1 MRRLARIAG
10 LAGALA
16 LALSIG
22 LAPALA
28 PARVAAARP
37 DLTLVGHATY
47 DVLPEEGRVAVTVRL
62 RATNHLRDTVARRF
76 FFRSAFLTVLPGT
89 SHFRISGGSGN
100 PKVSVVQR
108 RADYTNLRIDFG
120 ANLAAGRSTTLTL
133 TFDLDDAR
141 GAAERPVR
149 ITPSIVTFNAWA
161 FATPDTPGATVE
173 LNVPAGYNVAIGRGP
188 LDGPTTSKSG
198 EQSWTSGPID
208 EPLEFVADVVADRL
222 GAPVETLREV
232 VLTDESAAILVRS
245 WPDDTAWSERVLG
258 LLERALPLLE
268 EEIGVPWPID
278 GQLVVEESLTRGTDG
293 YAGLFD
299 PAAPRIEVSY
309 AASDVI
315 ILHEL
320 AHAWFNGSLVADR
333 WAAEAFASYY
343 SDIVAVR
350 LGLAATPLEPVDP
363 AAAVAIP
370 LNAWGEGEQPETE
383 AYAYAASLELARAIA
398 DRIGAESLRR
408 TWSLVAAG
416 SAAYPPDPAVDPLT
430 EPGAAEQAAGPPDWR
445 ALLDLLEDGAGQ
457 PLDDLWR
464 TWVARPEDV
473 LALDTRGP
481 ARVAYER
488 MLQSASPWRLPP
500 SIREAMR
507 AWQFDIASELSVQ
520 AEAVLVQRAAL
531 EASAAAAGVTLPDRL
546 RQAFEGTGGLDAAA
560 AEAEFEQAIV
570 NAITTAEAARPTTTD
585 PGEQV
590 VISIGLIAT
599 DPEGRL
605 ALARTSLTVGDIE
618 TAYVA
623 ALAAEAAWLDAADLG
638 RTRLVSTVLLTLA
651 LLLLA
656 SLVRQQRRRV
666 LADAGAKAAGPAGRS
681 AAPTGDKAAAS
692 TDR

>member
-1 MRRLARIAG
+1 MRRLIRIAAR
-10 LAGALA
+10 AGVLA

-22 LAPALA
+22 LMPALA

-47 DVLPEEGRVAVTVRL
+47 DVLPDEGRVAVSVRL

-76 FFRSAFLTVLPGT
+76 FFRTAFLTVLPGT
-89 SHFRISGGSGN
+89 SRFRISGGSGN
-100 PKVSVVQR
+100 PKVSVAQR

-133 TFDLDDAR
+133 TFDLDDSG
-141 GAAERPVR
+141 GAPERPVR
-149 ITPSIVTFNAWA
+149 ITPSIVTFNVWA
-161 FATPDTPGATVE
+161 FATPDTPGATVA
-173 LNVPAGYNVAIGRGP
+173 LTVPAGYNVAIGRGP
-188 LDGPTTSKSG
+188 LDGPTTTKSG
-198 EQSWTSGPID
+198 EQAWTSGPID

-222 GAPVETLREV
+222 GTPVETLREV
-232 VLTDESAAILVRS
+232 TLTDDPAAILVRS
-245 WPDDTAWSERVLG
+245 WPDDTAWSDRVLG

-268 EEIGVPWPID
+268 DEIGVPWPID
-278 GQLVVEESLTRGTDG
+278 APLILEESLTRGTDA

-315 ILHEL
+315 ILHGL
-320 AHAWFNGSLVADR
+320 AHAWFNGNLVADR

-343 SDIVAVR
+343 ADIVAIR

-370 LNAWGEGEQPETE
+370 LNAWGEGEPPEAD
-383 AYAYAASLELARAIA
+383 AYAHAASLELARAIA
-398 DRIGAESLRR
+398 ERIGAENLRR
-408 TWSLVAAG
+408 TWSRVAAG
-416 SAAYPPDPAVDPLT
+416 IAAYPPDPAVDPLT
-430 EPGAAEQAAGPPDWR
+430 EPGGAEQAAGPPDWR
-445 ALLDLLEDGAGQ
+445 ALLDALEEQAGQ

-464 TWVARPEDV
+464 TWVARPEDL
-473 LALDTRGP
+473 LALDERGA
-481 ARVAYER
+481 ARLAYEGT
-488 MLQSASPWRLPP
+488 LQAALPWQLPP
-500 SIREAMR
+500 SIREGMR
-507 AWQFDIASELSVQ
+507 AWQFDVAGELSVQ

-560 AEAEFEQAIV
+560 AEAEFEQEIV
-570 NAITTAEAARPTTTD
+570 DAVASAEAARPTTTD
-585 PGEQV
+585 PGEQ
-590 VISIGLIAT
+590 IMIIIGLIAT

-605 ALARTSLTVGDIE
+605 ALARTALTFGDIE

-623 ALAAEAAWLDAADLG
+623 ALAAEAAWIDAADLG

-656 SLVRQQRRRV
+656 SLVRQRRRRV
-666 LADAGAKAAGPAGRS
+666 LADAGAKAA
-681 AAPTGDKAAAS
+681 
-692 TDR
+692 

>member
-1 MRRLARIAG
+1 MLRFARIAG
-10 LAGALA
+10 PAGALA

-22 LAPALA
+22 VMPALA
-28 PARVAAARP
+28 PARVDAARP

-47 DVLPEEGRVAVTVRL
+47 DVLPDEGRVAVSVRL
-62 RATNHLRDTVARRF
+62 RATNHLRDTVTRRF

-89 SHFRISGGSGN
+89 SHFRISGGSGS
-100 PKVSVVQR
+100 PKVSVAQR

-133 TFDLDDAR
+133 TFDLDDSG
-141 GAAERPVR
+141 GAPERPVR
-149 ITPSIVTFNAWA
+149 ITPSIVTFSAWA
-161 FATPDTPGATVE
+161 FATPDTPGATVA
-173 LNVPAGYNVAIGRGP
+173 LNVPAGYDVAIGRGP
-188 LDGPTTSKSG
+188 LAGPTTTKSG
-198 EQSWTSGPID
+198 EQVWTSGPID
-208 EPLEFVADVVADRL
+208 KPLDFVADVVGDRL
-222 GAPVETLREV
+222 GSLVETLRDV
-232 VLTDESAAILVRS
+232 PLADDPAAIVVRS
-245 WPDDTAWSERVLG
+245 WPDDTAWRDRVIG

-278 GQLVVEESLTRGTDG
+278 GPLVLEESLTRGTDG

-320 AHAWFNGSLVADR
+320 AHAWFNGALVADR
-333 WAAEAFASYY
+333 WAAEAFAAYY
-343 SDIVAVR
+343 ADVVAVR

-370 LNAWGEGEQPETE
+370 LNAWGDGEAPEAE
-383 AYAYAASLELARAIA
+383 AYAYVASHWLARTIA
-398 DRIGAESLRR
+398 DRIGAEHLRR

-416 SAAYPPDPAVDPLT
+416 IAAYAPDPAVDPLGD
-430 EPGAAEQAAGPPDWR
+430 PGGAERAAGPPDWR
-445 ALLDLLEDGAGQ
+445 NLLDLLEEQANQ

-464 TWVARPEDV
+464 TWVARPEDL
-473 LALDTRGP
+473 LALDARGP
-481 ARVAYER
+481 AREAYGR
-488 MLQSASPWRLPP
+488 TVGAALPWRLPP

-507 AWQFDIASELSVQ
+507 AWQFDTAGELLVQ

-531 EASAAAAGVTLPDRL
+531 EASAVTAEVTLPDRL
-546 RQAFEGTGGLDAAA
+546 RQTFEGTAGLDAAA

-570 NAITTAEAARPTTTD
+570 DAVASAEAARPRTTD
-585 PGEQV
+585 LGEQ
-590 VISIGLIAT
+590 IMIFIGLIAT

-605 ALARTSLTVGDIE
+605 GLARTSLTVGDIE

-623 ALAAEAAWLDAADLG
+623 ALAAEAAWIDAADLG
-638 RTRLVSTVLLTLA
+638 GTRLVSTVLLTFA

-656 SLVRQQRRRV
+656 SLVRQRRRRV
-666 LADAGAKAAGPAGRS
+666 LADAGAKAARPADRS
-681 AAPTGDKAAAS
+681 AA
-692 TDR
+692 

>member
-22 LAPALA
+22 ILPALA
-28 PARVAAARP
+28 PSRVAAARP

-47 DVLPEEGRVAVTVRL
+47 DVLPEEGRVAVSVRL

-76 FFRSAFLTVLPGT
+76 FFRTAFLTVLPGT
-89 SHFRISGGSGN
+89 SHFRISGGNGN

-133 TFDLDDAR
+133 TFDLDDSG
-141 GAAERPVR
+141 GAPERPVR
-149 ITPSIVTFNAWA
+149 ITPSIVSFNAWA

-173 LNVPAGYNVAIGRGP
+173 LHVPAGYNVAIGRGP
-188 LDGPTTSKSG
+188 LDGPTTTKSG
-198 EQSWTSGPID
+198 EQSWTSGSID
-208 EPLEFVADVVADRL
+208 EPLEFVADVVADSL
-222 GAPVETLREV
+222 GTPVDTVREITLTEAPATV
-232 VLTDESAAILVRS
+232 LVRS

-268 EEIGVPWPID
+268 DEIGVPWPIE
-278 GQLVVEESLTRGTDG
+278 GQLILEESLTRGTDG

-309 AASDVI
+309 AASDVM

-320 AHAWFNGSLVADR
+320 AHAWFNGNLVADR

-343 SDIVAVR
+343 ADIVAVR

-370 LNAWGEGEQPETE
+370 LTAWGEAEPPETE

-398 DRIGAESLRR
+398 ERMGAESLRR
-408 TWSLVAAG
+408 TWSLVGAG
-416 SAAYPPDPAVDPLT
+416 IAAYPPDPAVDPLT
-430 EPGAAEQAAGPPDWR
+430 DPGAAEQAAGPPDWR
-445 ALLDLLEDGAGQ
+445 ALLDVLEEQAGQ
-457 PLDDLWR
+457 PLEDLWR
-464 TWVARPEDV
+464 TWVARPED
-473 LALDTRGP
+473 LIALDARGP
-481 ARVAYER
+481 ARLAYVQTLEAA
-488 MLQSASPWRLPP
+488 LPWRLPP

-507 AWQFDIASELSVQ
+507 AWQFGVAGELSAE
-520 AEAVLVQRAAL
+520 AEAVLVQRDAL
-531 EASAAAAGVTLPDRL
+531 EASAAAAGVTLPDQL
-546 RQAFEGTGGLDAAA
+546 REAFEGPGGLEGAA

-570 NAITTAEAARPTTTD
+570 DAIATAEAARPTTTD
-585 PGEQV
+585 PGEQ
-590 VISIGLIAT
+590 IMIFIGLIAT
-599 DPEGRL
+599 DPEGRI
-605 ALARTSLTVGDIE
+605 ALARTSLTVGDTE

-623 ALAAEAAWLDAADLG
+623 ALAAEAAWIDAADLG
-638 RTRLVSTVLLTLA
+638 RTRLVSTVLLTFA

-656 SLVRQQRRRV
+656 SLVRQRRRRV
-666 LADAGAKAAGPAGRS
+666 LADAGAKAAGPADRTTPS
-681 AAPTGDKAAAS
+681 EKAAAPTDH
-692 TDR
+692 

>member
-1 MRRLARIAG
+1 MHRLARIAG
-10 LAGALA
+10 LAAALA
-16 LALSIG
+16 LILSIG
-22 LAPALA
+22 VVPALG

-37 DLTLVGHATY
+37 DLTLVGHAIY
-47 DVLPEEGRVAVTVRL
+47 DVLPEEGRVAVSVRL

-89 SHFRISGGSGN
+89 SHFRISGGNGN
-100 PKVSVVQR
+100 PKVSVDQR

-133 TFDLDDAR
+133 TFDLDDTG
-141 GAAERPVR
+141 GAPERPVR

-161 FATPDTPGATVE
+161 FATPDTPGATVAV
-173 LNVPAGYNVAIGRGP
+173 NVPAGYNVAMGRGP
-188 LDGPTTSKSG
+188 LDGPETTKSG
-198 EQSWTSGPID
+198 EQAWTSGPID

-232 VLTDESAAILVRS
+232 TLTNDPAAILVRS
-245 WPDDTAWSERVLG
+245 WPDDTAWSDRVLG

-268 EEIGVPWPID
+268 DEIGVPWPID
-278 GQLVVEESLTRGTDG
+278 GQLVLEESLTRGTDSF
-293 YAGLFD
+293 AGLFD
-299 PAAPRIEVSY
+299 PSAPRIEVSY

-343 SDIVAVR
+343 ADIVAVR

-370 LNAWGEGEQPETE
+370 LNAWGEGEPPEAE

-398 DRIGAESLRR
+398 DRIGADNLRR

-416 SAAYPPDPAVDPLT
+416 VAAYPPDPAVDPLADPAT
-430 EPGAAEQAAGPPDWR
+430 AERAAGPPDWR
-445 ALLDLLEDGAGQ
+445 ALLDALEQQAGQ

-464 TWVARPEDV
+464 TWVARPED
-473 LALDTRGP
+473 LSALDERGP
-481 ARVAYER
+481 ARLAYGQS
-488 MLQSASPWRLPP
+488 LQAALPWRLPP

-507 AWQFDIASELSVQ
+507 AWQFDVAADLSSQ
-520 AEAVLVQRAAL
+520 AQAVLAQRSAL
-531 EASAAAAGVTLPDRL
+531 EESAAAAGVTLPDRL

-570 NAITTAEAARPTTTD
+570 DAVATAEAARPTTTD

-590 VISIGLIAT
+590 MIFVGLIAT

-623 ALAAEAAWLDAADLG
+623 ALAAEAAWIDAADLG

-656 SLVRQQRRRV
+656 SLVRQRRRRV
-666 LADAGAKAAGPAGRS
+666 IADAGAKAAGPGDRPATS
-681 AAPTGDKAAAS
+681 SEKAAAPT
-692 TDR
+692 DR

>member
-1 MRRLARIAG
+1 MRRFGRIAS
-10 LAGALA
+10 LAGAVA
-16 LALSIG
+16 FALSIG
-22 LAPALA
+22 LLPALA

-47 DVLPEEGRVAVTVRL
+47 DVLPDEGRVAVSVRL

-76 FFRSAFLTVLPGT
+76 FFRTAFLTVLPGT

-100 PKVSVVQR
+100 PKVSVAQR
-108 RADYTNLRIDFG
+108 TADYTNLRIDFG

-133 TFDLDDAR
+133 TFDLDDSG
-141 GAAERPVR
+141 GAPERPVR
-149 ITPSIVTFNAWA
+149 ITPSIVSFSAWA

-173 LNVPAGYNVAIGRGP
+173 LNVPAGYTVAIGRGP
-188 LDGPTTSKSG
+188 LDGPTTTKSG
-198 EQSWTSGPID
+198 EQAWTSGSIA

-222 GAPVETLREV
+222 GTPVETLREV
-232 VLTDESAAILVRS
+232 TLTNDPAAILVRS

-268 EEIGVPWPID
+268 DEIGVPWPID
-278 GQLVVEESLTRGTDG
+278 RPLILEESLTRGTDS

-343 SDIVAVR
+343 ADIVAIR

-370 LNAWGEGEQPETE
+370 LNAWGEGEPPEAE
-383 AYAYAASLELARAIA
+383 AYAYAASLELARAIS
-398 DRIGAESLRR
+398 DRIGAENLRR
-408 TWSLVAAG
+408 TWALVAARI
-416 SAAYPPDPAVDPLT
+416 AAYPPDPAADPLA

-445 ALLDLLEDGAGQ
+445 GLLDTLEERAGQ

-464 TWVARPEDV
+464 TWVARPEDL
-473 LALDTRGP
+473 LALDERGP
-481 ARVAYER
+481 ARAAYGGTLEAA
-488 MLQSASPWRLPP
+488 LPWWLPP

-507 AWQFDIASELSVQ
+507 AWQFDVAGELSVQ
-520 AEAVLVQRAAL
+520 AEAVLVQRDAL

-570 NAITTAEAARPTTTD
+570 DAVASAEAARPATTD
-585 PGEQV
+585 PGEQ
-590 VISIGLIAT
+590 IMIFIGLIAA

-623 ALAAEAAWLDAADLG
+623 ALVAEAAWIDAADLG

-656 SLVRQQRRRV
+656 SLVRQRRRRV
-666 LADAGAKAAGPAGRS
+666 LADAGAKAAGPADRS
-681 AAPTGDKAAAS
+681 AAPPGDKAAAS
-692 TDR
+692 TER

>member
-1 MRRLARIAG
+1 MRQLARITG
-10 LAGALA
+10 LAAALA

-22 LAPALA
+22 LMPALA

-47 DVLPEEGRVAVTVRL
+47 DVLPEEGRVAVSVRL
-62 RATNHLRDTVARRF
+62 RATNHLRDTVTRRF
-76 FFRSAFLTVLPGT
+76 FFRTAFLTVLPGT
-89 SHFRISGGSGN
+89 SHFRISGGNGN
-100 PKVSVVQR
+100 PKVTVAQH

-133 TFDLDDAR
+133 RFDLEDTG
-141 GAAERPVR
+141 GAPERPVR
-149 ITPSIVTFNAWA
+149 ITPSIVSFNAWA
-161 FATPDTPGATVE
+161 FATPDTPGATVA

-188 LDGPTTSKSG
+188 LDGPTTSNSG

-208 EPLEFVADVVADRL
+208 EPLEFVTDVVADRL
-222 GAPVETLREV
+222 GTPVETLREV
-232 VLTDESAAILVRS
+232 TLANDPASIIVRS

-268 EEIGVPWPID
+268 EEIGVPWPIE
-278 GQLVVEESLTRGTDG
+278 GPLVLEESLTRGPDG

-299 PAAPRIEVSY
+299 PASPRIEVSY

-320 AHAWFNGSLVADR
+320 AHAWFNGGLVADR
-333 WAAEAFASYY
+333 WAAEAFAAYY
-343 SDIVAVR
+343 ADLVAVR
-350 LGLAATPLEPVDP
+350 LGLAATPLDPVDP

-370 LNAWGEGEQPETE
+370 LNAWGEAEAPEAE

-398 DRIGAESLRR
+398 DRIGAENLRR

-416 SAAYPPDPAVDPLT
+416 IAPYPPDPAVDPLRD
-430 EPGAAEQAAGPPDWR
+430 PGSAEQAPGPPDWR
-445 ALLDLLEDGAGQ
+445 ALLDTLEDVANQ

-464 TWVARPEDV
+464 TWVARPED
-473 LALDTRGP
+473 LIALDARVP
-481 ARVAYER
+481 ARGAYQR
-488 MLQSASPWRLPP
+488 TLQAAQPWRLPP

-507 AWQFDIASELSVQ
+507 AWQFEVAAELSAQ
-520 AEAVLVQRAAL
+520 AEAVITQRDAL
-531 EASAAAAGVTLPDRL
+531 EASAFAAEVTLPDRL

-560 AEAEFEQAIV
+560 AEATFEQAIV
-570 NAITTAEAARPTTTD
+570 DAIASAEAARPTTTD
-585 PGEQV
+585 LGAQIMV
-590 VISIGLIAT
+590 FIGLVAT

-618 TAYVA
+618 TSYVA
-623 ALAAEAAWLDAADLG
+623 ALAAEAAWIDAVDLG
-638 RTRLVSTVLLTLA
+638 RTRLVSTVLLTFA

-656 SLVRQQRRRV
+656 SLIRQRRRRV
-666 LADAGAKAAGPAGRS
+666 LADAGAKAARP
-681 AAPTGDKAAAS
+681 GDAS
-692 TDR
+692 TA

>member
-1 MRRLARIAG
+1 MRLVRTAG

-22 LAPALA
+22 LMPALA
-28 PARVAAARP
+28 PTRVAAARP

-47 DVLPEEGRVAVTVRL
+47 DVLPDEGRVAVSVRL
-62 RATNHLRDTVARRF
+62 RATNHLRDTVTRRF
-76 FFRSAFLTVLPGT
+76 FFRTAFLTVLPGT
-89 SHFRISGGSGN
+89 SHFRISGGSGK
-100 PKVSVVQR
+100 PKVSVAQR

-133 TFDLDDAR
+133 TFDLEDSG

-149 ITPSIVTFNAWA
+149 ITPSIVSFNAWA
-161 FATPDTPGATVE
+161 FATPDTPGATVA
-173 LNVPAGYNVAIGRGP
+173 LNVPAEYNVAIGRGP
-188 LDGPTTSKSG
+188 LDGPTTTKSG
-198 EQSWTSGPID
+198 EQAWTSGPLD
-208 EPLEFVADVVADRL
+208 DPLEFVADVVADRL

-232 VLTDESAAILVRS
+232 TLTNDPAAIIVRS
-245 WPDDTAWSERVLG
+245 WPDDTAWSDRVLG

-268 EEIGVPWPID
+268 DEIGVPWPID
-278 GQLVVEESLTRGTDG
+278 APLILEESLTRGTDG
-293 YAGLFD
+293 YSGLFD

-320 AHAWFNGSLVADR
+320 AHAWFNGGLVADR

-343 SDIVAVR
+343 ADIVAVR
-350 LGLAATPLEPVDP
+350 LGLAATPLDPVDP
-363 AAAVAIP
+363 TAAVAIP
-370 LNAWGEGEQPETE
+370 LNAWGEGEPPEAE

-398 DRIGAESLRR
+398 DRIGAENLRR

-416 SAAYPPDPAVDPLT
+416 IAAYPPDPAVDPLSD
-430 EPGAAEQAAGPPDWR
+430 PGGAEQAAGPPDWR
-445 ALLDLLEDGAGQ
+445 ALLDTLEDGAGQ

-464 TWVARPEDV
+464 TWVARPEDL
-473 LALDTRGP
+473 LALDARGP
-481 ARVAYER
+481 AREAYGR
-488 MLQSASPWRLPP
+488 TLRAAQPWRLPP

-507 AWQFDIASELSVQ
+507 AWQFDVAGELSVQ
-520 AEAVLVQRAAL
+520 AEAVLVQRGAL
-531 EASAAAAGVTLPDRL
+531 EASATAAGVTLPDRL

-560 AEAEFEQAIV
+560 AEAEFEQAV
-570 NAITTAEAARPTTTD
+570 VDAIASAAAGRPTTTD
-585 PGEQV
+585 PGEQ
-590 VISIGLIAT
+590 IMIFIGLIAT

-623 ALAAEAAWLDAADLG
+623 ALAAEAAWIDAVDLG
-638 RTRLVSTVLLTLA
+638 RTRLVTTVLLTFA

-656 SLVRQQRRRV
+656 SLVRQRRRRV
-666 LADAGAKAAGPAGRS
+666 LADAGAKAAGPADRS
-681 AAPTGDKAAAS
+681 PA
-692 TDR
+692 